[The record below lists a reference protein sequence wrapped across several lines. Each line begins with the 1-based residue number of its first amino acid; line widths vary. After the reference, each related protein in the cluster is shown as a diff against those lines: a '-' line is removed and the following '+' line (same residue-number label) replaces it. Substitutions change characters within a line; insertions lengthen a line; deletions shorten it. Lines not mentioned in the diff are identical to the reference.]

1 MISVEY
7 GARWPIKFEPFPVDE
22 VPELFDELIRFVGGR
37 INIETWREL
46 DDVKRCRL
54 IEKLTIE
61 FCKETSPK
69 KTYGVGQAMVRGG
82 VVEALDIFGGG
93 GTEWLSKYGSY
104 QSSPSNITEDLSPCE
119 TKMEPSTRFITARRS
134 PRSSFVGSHR

>member
-7 GARWPIKFEPFPVDE
+7 GARWAIKFEPFPADE
-22 VPELFDELIRFVGGR
+22 VPELYDDLIDFVRGR
-37 INIETWREL
+37 IVIETWNGL

-54 IEKLTIE
+54 IEKITIE

-82 VVEALDIFGGG
+82 IIEALDIFGGG

-104 QSSPSNITEDLSPCE
+104 QSNPSNITADSSPCE
-119 TKMEPSTRFITARRS
+119 TKTEPSIRFITARRS
-134 PRSSFVGSHR
+134 PRTTYVDSRR

>member
-7 GARWPIKFEPFPVDE
+7 GASWPIKFEPFPAEE
-22 VPELFDELIRFVGGR
+22 VPELYDELITFVGVR
-37 INIETWREL
+37 INIDTWCAM

-69 KTYGVGQAMVRGG
+69 KTCGVGQAMVRGG
-82 VVEALDIFGGG
+82 IIDALDIYGGG
-93 GTEWLSKYGSY
+93 GSQWLNKYGSY
-104 QSSPSNITEDLSPCE
+104 PSNRSSITEDSSPCE
-119 TKMEPSTRFITARRS
+119 MKTEPSIRFITARRS
-134 PRSSFVGSHR
+134 PRSSYVGSRQ